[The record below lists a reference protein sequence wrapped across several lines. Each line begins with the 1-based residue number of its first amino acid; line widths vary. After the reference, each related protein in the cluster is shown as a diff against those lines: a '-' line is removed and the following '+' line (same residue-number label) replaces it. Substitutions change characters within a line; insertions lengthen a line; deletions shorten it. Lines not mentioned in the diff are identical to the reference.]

1 MDKEQ
6 VYLII
11 NKKTTVEPNRDVLV
25 KDIGEVYCLKPDIK
39 KSVENTRIRKKKE
52 NEDWNYLTA
61 TEVAE
66 KILGWFPTID
76 LTLLGEVETLIE
88 IKSQQKERPIFEII
102 KIVIVCLILFFGASV
117 AIVNFHVDVNAKE
130 SLEKL
135 YFTFTGEK
143 KDNPLLMAIPYSIGL
158 GVGVLMFFTRVFSF
172 SERRKKEPGPM
183 EIELFLYDQDMEQHI
198 LNETKKNQESQ

>member
-6 VYLII
+6 VFLVI
-11 NKKTTVEPNRDVLV
+11 NKKASVEPNKSVVV
-25 KDIGEVYCLKPDIK
+25 KDIGEVYSLNSDLKKAI
-39 KSVENTRIRKKKE
+39 ENTRIRGKKE
-52 NEDWNYLTA
+52 IEDWNSLTA
-61 TEVAE
+61 TDVAE
-66 KILGWFPTID
+66 QIFGWFPTID

-88 IKSQQKERPIFEII
+88 YKSQQKERPLFEFI
-102 KIVIVCLILFFGASV
+102 KIVLVCLILFFGASI
-117 AIVNFHVDVNAKE
+117 AIVNFHVDVSAKE

-143 KDNPLLMAIPYSIGL
+143 KNNPLLMTIPYSIGI

-183 EIELFLYDQDMEQHI
+183 EIELFLYDEDMEKHI
-198 LNETKKNQESQ
+198 LNETKKNEE

>member
-6 VYLII
+6 VYLVI
-11 NKKTTVEPNRDVLV
+11 NKKATVEPDKDILV
-25 KDIGEVYCLKPDIK
+25 KDIGEVYSLNSDLKKAIE
-39 KSVENTRIRKKKE
+39 STRIREKKE
-52 NEDWNYLTA
+52 TEDWNYLTA

-66 KILGWFPTID
+66 NIFGWFPTID

-88 IKSQQKERPIFEII
+88 YKSQQKKRPLLEFI
-102 KIVIVCLILFFGASV
+102 KVALVCLILFFGASI

-143 KDNPLLMAIPYSIGL
+143 KNNPLLMTIPYSIGL

-183 EIELFLYDQDMEQHI
+183 EIELFLYDEDMEQHI
-198 LNETKKNQESQ
+198 LNETKKNEES